1 MNGITWSVMEV
12 ELVRASVDEK
22 VVLQRMME
30 LYLYDFSELEDMDL
44 NADGLFG
51 YPYLDHN
58 WTEETRHPFIIRV
71 AGKLAGFVLV
81 RQLAT
86 EPKAVQGIAEFFVMR
101 KYRRLGVGQQAAQ
114 TVFDRFA
121 GSWEIGVLR
130 SNVGAQGFWR
140 SVVGKYTMGRYT
152 ETDMETSDEGWEGI
166 LLRFENSQQ
175 QT

>member
-1 MNGITWSVMEV
+1 MGV
-12 ELVRASVDEK
+12 ELVRASVKEK

-44 NADGLFG
+44 NADGSYE
-51 YPYLDHN
+51 YPYLDDY

-86 EPKAVQGIAEFFVMR
+86 EPNAVQSIAEFFVMR
-101 KYRRLGVGQQAAQ
+101 KYRRLGVGRQAAR
-114 TVFDRFA
+114 TVFDRFP

-130 SNVGAQGFWR
+130 SNTGAQRFWR
-140 SVVGKYTMGRYT
+140 SVIGEYTMGRYT
-152 ETDMETSDEGWEGI
+152 ETKMEKSAEGWEGI
-166 LLRFENSQQ
+166 LLQFEDAQQ
-175 QT
+175 QA

>member
-1 MNGITWSVMEV
+1 MDV
-12 ELVRASVDEK
+12 ELVRASVEEK
-22 VVLQRMME
+22 PVLQRMME
-30 LYLYDFSELEDMDL
+30 LYLYDFSEFEDMDL
-44 NADGLFG
+44 NADGLFE
-51 YPYLDHN
+51 YPYLDAF

-101 KYRRLGVGQQAAQ
+101 KYRRLGVGQQAARA
-114 TVFDRFA
+114 VFQKFT

-152 ETDMETSDEGWEGI
+152 EIEMEKSAEGWEGI
-166 LLRFENSQQ
+166 LLQFENSQQ